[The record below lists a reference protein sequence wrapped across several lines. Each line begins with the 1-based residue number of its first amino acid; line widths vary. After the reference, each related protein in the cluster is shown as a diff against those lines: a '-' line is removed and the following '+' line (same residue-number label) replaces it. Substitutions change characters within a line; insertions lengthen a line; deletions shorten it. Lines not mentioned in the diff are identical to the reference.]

1 MDLPAEQQQA
11 LDRAIQTHS
20 SGKLD
25 EAEKLYSSLLDE
37 YPTQADALQY
47 LGVINLQRRQFD
59 AAVSLLQQAVLARP
73 DYVDAI
79 VNLGYGLN
87 ATGRFEAAVEQYEQ
101 ALTIGPATAPLLSN
115 LGGSLQQ
122 LGRYADA
129 IERFEAALKLQP
141 DLHESRRSLA
151 DALLKSG
158 RVSDA
163 LREIRKATA
172 SGQLSLAM
180 QVSLGNILSADGQTD
195 AAIRS
200 FKQVL
205 RANPN
210 AQDVRENLAKAL
222 RKAGKSEEAVEHYKK
237 LLDQDPENA
246 DKHHKLGVVYQDL
259 NKIDEALASFRQ
271 AVRLDPK
278 CAKAWHSMSAFSG
291 NAFDANDV
299 DTILA
304 LQTDTDIAPESR
316 MLLAFALGRY
326 FEKSGQHD
334 KAAAQFLSANK
345 TTRAELDYDIDK
357 DLSTFEILKSEF
369 DAEFIK
375 RWSITTPIEKS
386 PIFIVGMHRSG
397 STLVEQILA
406 SHPNV
411 FAAGELSLLTT
422 TIAATFP
429 ATERSVYTRVLENS
443 STELFQAV
451 AKNYVDGLPKVA
463 AGFIT
468 DKMPHNFLN
477 IGTIRILFPNARI
490 VHCRRDPRDTCFSIF
505 KNLFGTHP
513 YTFDLAEL
521 AHYYNA
527 YASLMDHWD
536 ATLPGQIH
544 HVDYETMIDEQ
555 EKTTRALLDACGLE
569 WDPACLDFHKH
580 ERAIA
585 TISVS
590 QVRQPVYRGS
600 IGAWKPYEKM
610 LQPLLKILDN
620 RPGY

>member
-37 YPTQADALQY
+37 YPTQADALHY

-222 RKAGKSEEAVEHYKK
+222 RKAGKSEEAVK
-237 LLDQDPENA
+237 LDQKNA
-246 DKHHKLGVVYQDL
+246 
-259 NKIDEALASFRQ
+259 R
-271 AVRLDPK
+271 
-278 CAKAWHSMSAFSG
+278 AWHSMSAVSA
-291 NAFDANDV
+291 NALDANDV

-316 MLLAFALGRY
+316 MLLAFALDRH

-536 ATLPGQIH
+536 TTLPGQIH